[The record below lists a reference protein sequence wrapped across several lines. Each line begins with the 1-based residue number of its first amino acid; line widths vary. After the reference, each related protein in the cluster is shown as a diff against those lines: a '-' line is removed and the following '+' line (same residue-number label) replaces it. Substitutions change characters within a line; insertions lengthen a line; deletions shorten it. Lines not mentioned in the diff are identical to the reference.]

1 MEGAV
6 MPHLS
11 RSTTTDRIEPELA
24 ALWREL
30 VGQGPVARAVMS
42 NLIVFRQCGEDD
54 RTAAVDASAAML
66 IEEVAARHPCRL
78 IVLDHQR
85 NPPRSGEPFA
95 VTIGVLTF
103 GPERARY
110 GIERIAVRS
119 ACAEVQLPSIV
130 RHVVRGDVPTS
141 VWWMEDLS
149 RVPPLDAIVRMGRQF
164 VYDSRSWRD
173 LKRGMAAAAALAG
186 ARQRLDVADL
196 NWRRLTPL
204 RQALLHACAFMRADD
219 ICRGPLRIVHR
230 PEDGALAWLCV
241 GWLRS
246 RRQMPREVQLTI
258 EAEER
263 GDAVLLVEAG
273 TGQAKLTARLDS
285 HQVVVTL
292 PGDAPPLTVAVPRE
306 SDAHAVAAELRTLSQ
321 DAALQAAIAT
331 ATLWLQ

>member
-11 RSTTTDRIEPELA
+11 RSTTAERIEPDLA
-24 ALWREL
+24 ALWRD
-30 VGQGPVARAVMS
+30 VVRHGPVARAVMS
-42 NLIVFRQCGEDD
+42 NLIVFRQCGGDD
-54 RTAAVDASAAML
+54 RTADDPPIASML
-66 IEEVAARHPCRL
+66 EEVVARHPCRL

-85 NPPRSGEPFA
+85 KAPGENEPFA
-95 VTIGVLTF
+95 VDIGVLTF

-149 RVPPLDAIVRMGRQF
+149 RVPPLDAIVGLGRQIL
-164 VYDSRSWRD
+164 YDSRSWRD
-173 LKRGMAAAAALAG
+173 LRRGMTAAASLLGAG
-186 ARQRLDVADL
+186 RRLDVADL

-204 RQALLHACAFMRADD
+204 RQALLHACAFAGIDD

-230 PEDGALAWLCV
+230 PEESALAWLCA

-246 RRQMPREVQLTI
+246 RRRAAPGVQL
-258 EAEER
+258 AVDADAR
-263 GDAVLLVEAG
+263 RDAVLTVEAG
-273 TGQAKLTARLDS
+273 HGPAALTARLDS

-292 PGDAPPLTVAVPRE
+292 PGDAPPLTIPVPRE
-306 SDAHAVAAELRTLSQ
+306 SEALAVAAELRTLTR
-321 DAALQAAIAT
+321 DVALHQAIAS
-331 ATLWLQ
+331 ALLGLE

>member
-1 MEGAV
+1 
-6 MPHLS
+6 
-11 RSTTTDRIEPELA
+11 
-24 ALWREL
+24 
-30 VGQGPVARAVMS
+30 MS
-42 NLIVFRQCGEDD
+42 NLVVFRQCGEDD
-54 RTAAVDASAAML
+54 RTAAGDASAAML

-85 NPPRSGEPFA
+85 NPPTAGEPFA

-103 GPERARY
+103 GPEGARY

-130 RHVVRGDVPTS
+130 RHVARGDVPTS

-173 LKRGMAAAAALAG
+173 LKRGMAAAAALTG
-186 ARQRLDVADL
+186 SRRRLDLADL

-204 RQALLHACAFMRADD
+204 RQALLHACAFVRADD
-219 ICRGPLRIVHR
+219 ICRGPLRILHR

-246 RRQMPREVQLTI
+246 RRQMPREVQLAI
-258 EAEER
+258 EADEL

-273 TGQAKLTARLDS
+273 TGQATVTARLDS
-285 HQVVVTL
+285 HRAVVTL

-306 SDAHAVAAELRTLSQ
+306 SEAHAVAAELRALSQ
-321 DAALQAAIAT
+321 DAALHEAIAT
-331 ATLWLQ
+331 AALWLE